1 MSDSLALYVHW
12 PFCKAKCPY
21 CDFNVHLN
29 NREDDATWIS
39 AYLKA
44 LASYASR
51 MGQGRVVESIFF
63 GGGTPS
69 LMAPALV
76 AALLDGLTKY
86 FKLSP
91 TLEVTLEA
99 NTTSSE
105 MDKFRDFK
113 TAGVNRLSVG
123 VQALNAEDLAFL
135 GRQHSAEEGLKAI
148 DMAQTLFTRSSFDL
162 IYARPGQTLQA
173 WEAELDRAITLA
185 AGHLSLYELTIEER
199 TAFHKRRA
207 KGEFTLPD
215 DDTAADFY
223 TLTFDKMA
231 EAGMPAY
238 EISNYGAKGQECR
251 YNMMTWE
258 YKDYIGIGP
267 GAHGRI
273 TKTDGTKWASL
284 EIRTPA
290 QWLTAL
296 NEKGTGAEEFYE
308 LTPQDIFEETIIAG
322 LRMTSGM
329 PFPNGL
335 NHTALESFK
344 TEGWI
349 EYDTTTLRLTP
360 EGLLRYDA
368 ITRALLS
375 GSNRSSLTANGR
387 QNISA

>member
-1 MSDSLALYVHW
+1 MNPLALYIHW

-44 LASYASR
+44 LDFYAAQ
-51 MGQGRVVESIFF
+51 MEKGRIVESIFF

-69 LMAPALV
+69 LMPPALV

-86 FKLSP
+86 F
-91 TLEVTLEA
+91 TLAPDIEVTLEA
-99 NTTSSE
+99 NPTSSE

-113 TAGVNRLSVG
+113 AAGVNRLSVG

-148 DMAQTLFTRSSFDL
+148 DMAQTLFARSSFDL
-162 IYARPGQTLQA
+162 IYARPGQSLKA

-215 DDTAADFY
+215 EDTAADFY

-238 EISNYGAKGQECR
+238 EISNYGAPGNECR

-273 TKTDGTKWASL
+273 TNANGTKWASL

-290 QWLTAL
+290 QWLAAL
-296 NEKGTGAEEFYE
+296 NETGSGAEEFTE
-308 LTPQDIFEETIIAG
+308 LTPQDIFEETVIAG
-322 LRMTSGM
+322 LRMTGGM
-329 PFPNGL
+329 PFPGGI
-335 NHTALESFK
+335 NHSALESFK
-344 TEGWI
+344 AEGWV
-349 EYDTTTLRLTP
+349 EYDDTLMRLTP

-375 GSNRSSLTANGR
+375 GDNRGGFTTNRR